1 MTPKMA
7 KVNWTDEQL
16 NAISHKDGNMLVAA
30 AAGSGKTAV
39 LVERVIRLCDFTDI
53 DKMLVVTFTNA
64 AAANMKQ
71 GIHKAISEK
80 LEETESLEKREH
92 YARQLSLLP
101 GANITT
107 MHAFCSRFVRENFDA
122 LHLPPSI
129 TLGDVT
135 ALKVMLCEAADEAI
149 EQSFEEGDAC
159 FLQFAKETVTKTN
172 DGILSEMIL
181 KLHEFLMA
189 QPDPE
194 GFLAETHK
202 LYEMQDAEKLLCTPA
217 LTAMVHAYSDSLLKT
232 AKANM
237 DLCLKMYSEYE
248 YAADCFAQELCY
260 AEKIIATEGNLA
272 SIEAFLDAEKLPAFR
287 FAKKGVPTEVSDTF
301 KEMHGRFKADLKEI
315 SDMVHTYNIPSLK
328 EFMEMQAYQIRALC
342 ELTQKTMAIYTKK
355 KRDVDL
361 LDFDDLEH
369 LSIRLLYENGDFSP
383 LAKACAQNYAYI
395 IVDEYQDTN
404 LVQETILSALSCD
417 KEKLFMV
424 GDIKQSIYGFRNT
437 APDLFMD
444 KNVRYAKKDGG
455 EAVYLNAN
463 FRSRKCVLNFAN
475 FIFEQLMTPLCGGS
489 PYTANEALKPLGSFP
504 ETEENCELYVLKD
517 PFYNQNTT
525 SSIEGEALFCA
536 QKINEMVQN
545 GFLVSDNAGGMRP
558 AEYKDFAILARN
570 MRGVA
575 QMFYDTLTACGI
587 PVYCDNLSESFLDS
601 MEIQSLLAF
610 LRAFDNPLQDIYLL
624 SAFLSPVFG
633 EPDYDL
639 VVRIRSINP
648 KKSLYWCMCQFP
660 EAENG
665 ATQVQAFLSF
675 LHKYRKMALDLTVSD
690 LLSRFLTE
698 TNFNAYILS
707 LHGGAERLSNV
718 RYLEAL
724 AASNYPGAET
734 GGLYAFLSYLEK
746 HNTYKSEFS
755 APKILPDNANMVQ
768 LTTIHKS
775 KGLEYPVVFLVGM
788 GREFVKSSQE
798 RIFAHSH
805 IGFGINYRNALK
817 NMKFASPVVNL
828 IKDVKNTEEKSEEL
842 RVLYVAMTRAKEKTM
857 IVGTITEKNKRTEEY
872 AKLAQNTPES
882 ETQLPQNTVLQ
893 AKSFLDWILYACER
907 YQATPDYPV
916 KRYEI
921 TKIPIPNTESIK
933 TDALTPLP
941 PTPEIDAAFSYVY
954 PYEAQSKVYSKI
966 SVTELKRMM
975 EHPESDTFYPFKGFV
990 NKVSFEDDETAL
1002 SRGTITHY
1010 LLERCDFAEQTAD
1023 NTLRILLQNGEVTQE
1038 EADLADLAAVNRFLK
1053 TDLCDKI
1060 RKADFYEKELS
1071 FTIHI
1076 DSALLD
1082 SSAPGSPVQLQGTM
1096 DLIFLSD
1103 DILYVV
1109 DFKTD
1114 RITDANRAEKLKS
1127 YRQQLNFYKMG
1138 AVKLYPKH
1146 PVKGYIVFLDEENGI
1161 YEV

>member
-1 MTPKMA
+1 MTPQMA

-16 NAISHKDGNMLVAA
+16 SAITHKDGNMLVAA

-39 LVERVIRLCDFTDI
+39 LVERVIRLCDYTDI

-80 LEETESLEKREH
+80 LEETDSPEKREH

-129 TLGDVT
+129 SLGDVT

-149 EQSFEEGDAC
+149 EQSFESGDAC
-159 FLQFAKETVTKTN
+159 FMQFAAETVTKTN

-194 GFLAETHK
+194 GFLRET
-202 LYEMQDAEKLLCTPA
+202 LNMYQTQDAEKLLRTPA
-217 LTAMVHAYSDSLLKT
+217 LVAMMHAYCDSLLKIAT
-232 AKANM
+232 ANVA
-237 DLCLKMYSEYE
+237 LCREKYAEYE
-248 YAADCFAQELCY
+248 YATENFEVALRYAQ
-260 AEKIIATEGNLA
+260 KICETDGNLA
-272 SIEAFLDAEKLPAFR
+272 AIEAVLDSEKLPALR
-287 FAKKGVPTEVSDTF
+287 FAKKGVPDEITDLF
-301 KEMHGRFKADLKEI
+301 KEMHGRFKAALKEI
-315 SDMVHTYNIPSLK
+315 ADTVHAYNMPSLR

-342 ELTQKTMAIYTKK
+342 ELTEKTMALYTKK
-355 KRDVDL
+355 KRDADL

-369 LSIRLLYENGDFSP
+369 LSIALLYENGTFSP

-404 LVQETILSALSCD
+404 LVQETIINALACD
-417 KEKLFMV
+417 RDKVFMV

-444 KNVRYAKKDGG
+444 KNIRYANHDGG

-463 FRSRKCVLNFAN
+463 FRSRKCVLQFAN
-475 FIFEQLMTPLCGGS
+475 FVFEQLMSPLCGGS
-489 PYTANEALKPLGSFP
+489 PYTENEALKPLGTFP
-504 ETEENCELYVLKD
+504 EADEACELYVLKD

-525 SSIEGEALFCA
+525 SAIEGEALFCA

-545 GFLVSDNAGGMRP
+545 GFSVSDKDGGMRP

-575 QMFYDTLTACGI
+575 QTFYDTLTACGI

-624 SAFLSPVFG
+624 SAFLNPVFG
-633 EPDYDL
+633 TPDYDL

-648 KKSLYWCMCQFP
+648 KKPLYWCMRRFP
-660 EAENG
+660 EQEDSAE
-665 ATQVQAFLSF
+665 QVQAFLDF
-675 LHKYRKMALDLTVSD
+675 LHKYRKLSLELTVPD

-707 LHGGAERLSNV
+707 LHGGAERLANV
-718 RYLEAL
+718 RYLESL
-724 AASNYPGAET
+724 ASANFPGVET

-775 KGLEYPVVFLVGM
+775 KGLEYPIVFLVGM
-788 GREFVKSSQE
+788 GREFVKNNQE
-798 RIFAHSH
+798 YIFAHSH
-805 IGFGINYRNALK
+805 IGFGIHYRNALK
-817 NMKFASPVVNL
+817 NMKLASPVVDL

-842 RVLYVAMTRAKEKTM
+842 RVLYVAMTRAKEKT
-857 IVGTITEKNKRTEEY
+857 IVVGTITEKNKHTEAY
-872 AKLAQNTPES
+872 AELAKNTPES
-882 ETQLPQNTVLQ
+882 ETALPQNTVLQ
-893 AKSFLDWILYACER
+893 GKSFLEWILYACAR
-907 YQATPDYPV
+907 YQQNQPV
-916 KRYEI
+916 KYFEV
-921 TKIPIPNTESIK
+921 TKIPLPETKDIHADDI
-933 TDALTPLP
+933 TPLP
-941 PTPEIDAAFSYVY
+941 STPEIDEAFSYVY
-954 PYEAQSKVYSKI
+954 PYEAQTKVYSKI

-975 EHPESDTFYPFKGFV
+975 EQTDSDTYYPFKGFV
-990 NKVSFEDDETAL
+990 NKVSFAESETAL
-1002 SRGTITHY
+1002 NRGTITHD
-1010 LLERCDFAEQTAD
+1010 LLERCVFSEQSAE
-1023 NTLRILLQNGEVTQE
+1023 NTLKMLLENGEITQE
-1038 EADLADLAAVNRFLK
+1038 EAVLADVDAIGF
-1053 TDLCDKI
+1053 
-1060 RKADFYEKELS
+1060 E
-1071 FTIHI
+1071 IHHI
-1076 DSALLD
+1076 
-1082 SSAPGSPVQLQGTM
+1082 
-1096 DLIFLSD
+1096 
-1103 DILYVV
+1103 
-1109 DFKTD
+1109 
-1114 RITDANRAEKLKS
+1114 
-1127 YRQQLNFYKMG
+1127 
-1138 AVKLYPKH
+1138 
-1146 PVKGYIVFLDEENGI
+1146 
-1161 YEV
+1161 

>member
-1 MTPKMA
+1 MTHKMA

-16 NAISHKDGNMLVAA
+16 SAITHKDGNMLVAA

-39 LVERVIRLCDFTDI
+39 LVERVIRLCDYTDI

-71 GIHKAISEK
+71 GIHKAIAEK
-80 LEETESLEKREH
+80 LEETDDNNKREH

-129 TLGDVT
+129 SLGDVT

-149 EQSFEEGDAC
+149 EQSFESGDAC
-159 FLQFAKETVTKTN
+159 FLQFAKEAVTKTN

-194 GFLAETHK
+194 GFLHDTLSMYET
-202 LYEMQDAEKLLCTPA
+202 QDAEKLLRTPA
-217 LTAMVHAYSDSLLKT
+217 LTAMMQAYCDSLLKT
-232 AKANM
+232 ATANVA
-237 DLCLKMYSEYE
+237 LCREKYAEYE
-248 YAADCFAQELCY
+248 YAAELFAQALCY
-260 AEKIIATEGNLA
+260 AEKINGTNGNLA
-272 SIEAFLDAEKLPAFR
+272 EIEAILNDEKFPALR
-287 FAKKGVPTEVSDTF
+287 FAKKGVPAEVTDDF
-301 KEMHGRFKADLKEI
+301 KEMHGRFKACLKEI
-315 SDMVHTYNIPSLK
+315 TDAVHAYNIPSLK

-342 ELTQKTMAIYTKK
+342 ELTEKTMMLYTKK
-355 KRDVDL
+355 KRDADL

-369 LSIRLLYENGDFSP
+369 LSINLLYKNGTFSP

-404 LVQETILSALSCD
+404 LVQETIINALACD
-417 KEKLFMV
+417 KDKVFMV

-444 KNVRYAKKDGG
+444 KNKRYANHDGG

-463 FRSRKCVLNFAN
+463 FRSRKCVLHFAN

-489 PYTANEALKPLGSFP
+489 PYTENEALKPLGSFP
-504 ETEENCELYVLKD
+504 ETDENCELYVLKD

-525 SSIEGEALFCA
+525 SAIEGEALFCA

-545 GFLVSDNAGGMRP
+545 GFMVSDKDGGMRP

-575 QMFYDTLTACGI
+575 QVFYDTLTACGI

-624 SAFLSPVFG
+624 SAFLNPIFG

-648 KKSLYWCMCQFP
+648 KKPLYWCMCRFP
-660 EAENG
+660 ESEEGAE
-665 ATQVQAFLSF
+665 QVQAFLDF
-675 LHKYRKMALDLTVSD
+675 LQKYRKLSLSLSVSD

-707 LHGGAERLSNV
+707 LHGGAERLANV

-724 AASNYPGAET
+724 ASGNFPGAET

-755 APKILPDNANMVQ
+755 APKILPDSANMVQ
-768 LTTIHKS
+768 LTAIHKS
-775 KGLEYPVVFLVGM
+775 KGLEYPIVFLVGM
-788 GREFVKSSQE
+788 GREFVKNNQE

-817 NMKFASPVVNL
+817 NMKLASPVVNL
-828 IKDVKNTEEKSEEL
+828 IKDVKDAEEKSEEL
-842 RVLYVAMTRAKEKTM
+842 RVLYVAMTRAKEKT
-857 IVGTITEKNKRTEEY
+857 IVVGTITEKNKRTEEY
-872 AKLAQNTPES
+872 AYLAKNTSES

-893 AKSFLDWILYACER
+893 GKSFLDWILYACAR
-907 YQATPDYPV
+907 
-916 KRYEI
+916 
-921 TKIPIPNTESIK
+921 
-933 TDALTPLP
+933 
-941 PTPEIDAAFSYVY
+941 
-954 PYEAQSKVYSKI
+954 
-966 SVTELKRMM
+966 
-975 EHPESDTFYPFKGFV
+975 
-990 NKVSFEDDETAL
+990 
-1002 SRGTITHY
+1002 
-1010 LLERCDFAEQTAD
+1010 
-1023 NTLRILLQNGEVTQE
+1023 
-1038 EADLADLAAVNRFLK
+1038 
-1053 TDLCDKI
+1053 
-1060 RKADFYEKELS
+1060 
-1071 FTIHI
+1071 
-1076 DSALLD
+1076 
-1082 SSAPGSPVQLQGTM
+1082 
-1096 DLIFLSD
+1096 
-1103 DILYVV
+1103 
-1109 DFKTD
+1109 
-1114 RITDANRAEKLKS
+1114 
-1127 YRQQLNFYKMG
+1127 
-1138 AVKLYPKH
+1138 
-1146 PVKGYIVFLDEENGI
+1146 
-1161 YEV
+1161 